1 MKAAVLYDKRD
12 MRVEDRPR
20 PEPQG
25 SQVLIRVRAVGVCGS
40 DVHYWTEMCIG
51 DQVVKAPQAVGHEF
65 SGEIAEVGPEV
76 RHLKEKVGRRVCIE
90 PGLSCGKC
98 RQCREGRPNCCP
110 NVVFYGT
117 PPVEGALQEF
127 VLAEAEQCTA
137 LPEGMSY
144 GEAAML
150 EPLQV
155 GIHAFNLVP
164 CVPGDW
170 VVIIG
175 AGSIGL
181 ACLAMVHAAGAT
193 RIIVTDKLDYRLD
206 LARKLGATHTINVT
220 REDPLEAAGK
230 LTDGLGADVVYEAT
244 NTAEGLPQALAVARI
259 AGRVAA
265 IGIPPV
271 DEITIPASHPRR
283 KQLTVQF
290 VRRSAHSIRQALEL
304 VATGKVDVKP
314 WITHRFPLERA
325 TEAFELVDRYGD
337 GVLKAVIEM

>member
-1 MKAAVLYDKRD
+1 MKAAVLYEKRD
-12 MRVEDRPR
+12 MRVEQRPK
-20 PEPQG
+20 PKPQG

-51 DQVVKAPQAVGHEF
+51 DQVVKAPQPVGHEF
-65 SGEIAEVGPEV
+65 AGQVAEVGPEV
-76 RHLKEKVGRRVCIE
+76 RHLKVGQRVCIE
-90 PGLSCGKC
+90 PALSCGRC
-98 RQCREGRPNCCP
+98 RQCLEGRPNCCP
-110 NVVFYGT
+110 NVIFYGT

-137 LPEGMSY
+137 LPEAMSY
-144 GEAAML
+144 AEAAML

-155 GIHAFNLVP
+155 GIHAFNLLP

-170 VVIIG
+170 VVIVG

-193 RIIVTDKLDYRLD
+193 RIIVTDKLDYRLE
-206 LARKLGATHTINVT
+206 LAKKLGATQTINVT
-220 REDPLEAAGK
+220 KEDPQEAANQ
-230 LTDGLGADVVYEAT
+230 LTDGLGADLVYEAT
-244 NTAEGLPQALAVARI
+244 NTVDGLPQALAVARI
-259 AGRVAA
+259 GGRVAA

-271 DEITIPASHPRR
+271 DAITIPASHPRR

-290 VRRSAHSIRQALEL
+290 IRRSAHTLRQALEL

-314 WITHRFPLERA
+314 WITHRFPLDRV
-325 TEAFELVDRYGD
+325 TEAFELVDSYAD